1 MVEDAVSSKI
11 LGLRVIG
18 GANAL
23 GRFPQVVRCA
33 LKRNVRPQQKPLG
46 TRTAKR
52 HSNTPSVHDSHPAHL
67 PVELHV
73 GMAADDQGYAQSR
86 ENRQSRLSGVKRVKH
101 SFSFRGVAWQ

>member
-1 MVEDAVSSKI
+1 DVFSLSCFF
-11 LGLRVIG
+11 LLRCPPTT
-18 GANAL
+18 ATL
-23 GRFPQVVRCA
+23 FPYTTLFRS
-33 LKRNVRPQQKPLG
+33 QQKPLG
-46 TRTAKR
+46 TRTAER
-52 HSNTPSVHDSHPAHL
+52 HSHTPSVHDSHPAHL